1 MRVFTILLITLTLF
15 GCNKGTPTEPAK
27 AVSDAPKTEPAKTV
41 SDTPK
46 DGGIKYG
53 EAMTTEE
60 MDKLMEGRK
69 DMINRPTPLGEEK
82 DAVEALRKQAAEK

>member
-15 GCNKGTPTEPAK
+15 GCNKGTP
-27 AVSDAPKTEPAKTV
+27 TEPAKTV